1 MRGITG
7 CAGRPRADDNWGIPV
22 YVISEVEML
31 DETQGQRYRKLAAA
45 SIARH
50 GGRYLARGVLP
61 EVTEGHWQ
69 ATRRVV
75 IVEFPDMECLRDWY
89 ASADYAEVQ
98 AVRRTAQERRLLFV
112 PGATP
117 PA

>member
-1 MRGITG
+1 MP
-7 CAGRPRADDNWGIPV
+7 AH
-22 YVISEVEML
+22 VISEVEML
-31 DETQGQRYRKLAAA
+31 DETQGQRYRELAAA
-45 SIARH
+45 SIARP

-61 EVTEGHWQ
+61 EVPEGDWQ

-89 ASADYAEVQ
+89 ASADYAEAL
-98 AVRRTAQERRLLFV
+98 AVRRTALERRLLVV

>member
-1 MRGITG
+1 
-7 CAGRPRADDNWGIPV
+7 
-22 YVISEVEML
+22 ML
-31 DETQGQRYRKLAAA
+31 DETQGQRHRELAAA

-61 EVTEGHWQ
+61 EVPESDWQ

-75 IVEFPDMECLRDWY
+75 IVEFPDMECLGTGTRPLTTPRC
-89 ASADYAEVQ
+89 
-98 AVRRTAQERRLLFV
+98 RRSGGPPRNGGLLFV